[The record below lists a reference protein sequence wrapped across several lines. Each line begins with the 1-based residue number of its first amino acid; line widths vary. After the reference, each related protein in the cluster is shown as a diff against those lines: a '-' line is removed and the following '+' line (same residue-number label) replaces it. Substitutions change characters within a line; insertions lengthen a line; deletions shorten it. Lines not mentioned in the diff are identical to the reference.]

1 MSQLDQ
7 NVYVSYY
14 SSVLAIKLK
23 LEDADSFTQLY
34 DEIIKRVDQE
44 KVARIKDLARKL
56 ADELPLATLSMKI
69 KWFESLVSR
78 HGVEPL
84 KVEKKVDITKKRK
97 YGRPNHKSFPR

>member
-23 LEDADSFTQLY
+23 LEDADAFTQLY

-44 KVARIKDLARKL
+44 KVSKL
-56 ADELPLATLSMKI
+56 K
-69 KWFESLVSR
+69 
-78 HGVEPL
+78 
-84 KVEKKVDITKKRK
+84 
-97 YGRPNHKSFPR
+97 

>member
-44 KVARIKDLARKL
+44 KVSLFKHISVFFNKKNGVFNDFVNKTKFCPTLEPSINQESKDKFLDFFIIA
-56 ADELPLATLSMKI
+56 
-69 KWFESLVSR
+69 FECDWSCLQ
-78 HGVEPL
+78 
-84 KVEKKVDITKKRK
+84 
-97 YGRPNHKSFPR
+97 F